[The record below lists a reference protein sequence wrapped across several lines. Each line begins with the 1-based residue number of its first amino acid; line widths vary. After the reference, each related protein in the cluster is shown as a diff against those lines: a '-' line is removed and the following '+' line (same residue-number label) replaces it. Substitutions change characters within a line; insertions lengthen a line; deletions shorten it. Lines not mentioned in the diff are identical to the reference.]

1 MSKTLKRYVLILLI
15 LGITLSPLSAQT
27 ASQLFKEGRDAF
39 SDKLFSRS
47 IESFR
52 EFIKT
57 YPSDPRVDQ
66 ADYMIGVS
74 LFYLKK
80 FNQTISHFG
89 RYEREYP
96 GSAYLRRIH
105 YWKGLSYY
113 GQENYRSAIGE
124 LKKQSEIREELY
136 FRQKSLQLLGYSYEK
151 TEEFSLAAESYR
163 KLYELSPGEQLAA
176 LALERQGY
184 LALKAG
190 EYEKALDLFDRVSVE
205 YSHVP
210 QVLKEIPFYQ
220 GECYYA
226 LKDYD
231 AGLRKYE
238 TFLSLYSNS
247 ENREMAVF
255 RLGTLHALL
264 NNQEDAK
271 EYMSLLTDEY
281 PDSEHIMQAHII
293 LAESYMADGNM
304 TAARESLEHLLED
317 EKDPVEIQK
326 LQFNMARTW
335 EDNPEEALK
344 WYLSASRGLD
354 PDISGESLYRA
365 GIIYENEGQPDRT
378 VLLFEKLFN
387 QYKDSRYREETG
399 DWIVLHYEQNE
410 QELALKNHL
419 DRMMG
424 EYPESPKRTVYLYM
438 RGNIAYREGKY
449 NEALRYYQNIL
460 NVERDDKLILDET
473 RYRIGYIYTLRKEYY
488 RATDYF
494 QAVLKGGDKGEAYYR
509 SLLSLGI
516 CYLNVKENDK
526 AEERFLDVLKGDS
539 VWSED
544 ARFYLGKIQMDK
556 GHYEQAAKY
565 YKASYEGAKNKERK
579 IQSLYQLGWS
589 YMRLASF
596 EKAADAFDTV
606 WELDKKHNLSAD
618 SLYRAGTALSYM
630 EKWEDSLVRYR
641 KALEIIEYFSLREEL
656 LYQTAWSYFMLMKI
670 DDAVSYLE
678 ELEKE
683 FPGSPLP
690 ADGLFRASESFMER
704 GETDTAIRSYRILYE
719 KYNASPLA
727 ETSLYRALSLSENR
741 QEKLSL
747 ILEFMGRYS
756 GSERALQTA
765 NQLAVIL
772 EEGDPDESINKI
784 VDEILSLNLKNS
796 ERTVIL
802 LGRYYSRLDQGDTLD
817 KLNSLSGTSGIRAR
831 EVTKIQLY
839 KGICHYNAGRSDE
852 AKLLFEKVMDGDFPS
867 YGAESLFYIATMYE
881 DAGESKTAADEFLRI
896 QYRYPNQ
903 KAWAER
909 ALYRAALAYRKSGDR
924 ESSGRAADM
933 LAQEYPKSEYL
944 DKISDADNSETDT
957 STETNETADLEEL
970 SPSDEI
976 LPMIEE

>member
-1 MSKTLKRYVLILLI
+1 MKRPILTLLILLS
-15 LGITLSPLSAQT
+15 TLPPLSAQT

-52 EFIKT
+52 EFIKS

-80 FNQTISHFG
+80 FNQTISHFN
-89 RYEREYP
+89 RYERDYP

-124 LKKQSEIREELY
+124 LRQQAEIKEELY

-151 TEEFSLAAESYR
+151 TQEYTLAADSY
-163 KLYELSPGEQLAA
+163 KLLFDSSPGENLAA

-184 LALKAG
+184 LAMEGG
-190 EYEKALDLFDRVSVE
+190 EYQKALDFFDKVSVE

-210 QVLKEIPFYQ
+210 QVLREIPFYQ

-226 LKDYD
+226 LKDYN
-231 AGLRKYE
+231 ASLRKFE
-238 TFLSLYSNS
+238 TFLSLYSSS

-264 NNQEDAK
+264 KNQDDAK
-271 EYMSLLTDEY
+271 EYMSLLTNDY
-281 PDSEHIMQAHII
+281 PDSEYIMQAHII

-304 TAARESLEHLLED
+304 TAARDSLERLLEN

-326 LQFNMARTW
+326 LQFNMARSW
-335 EDNPEEALK
+335 EEEPDEALK

-365 GIIYENEGQPDRT
+365 GIIYENKNQSDRT

-387 QYKDSRYREETG
+387 QYKQSEYREETG
-399 DWIVLHYEQNE
+399 NWIVLYYENNSQD
-410 QELALKNHL
+410 LALKNHL
-419 DRMMG
+419 DRMLG
-424 EYPESPKRTVYLYM
+424 EYPESEKRTVYLYM
-438 RGNIAYREGKY
+438 RGNISYREGKY

-460 NVERDDKLILDET
+460 NVETEDQLILDET

-494 QAVLKGGDKGEAYYR
+494 QAVLKGDDRGEAYYR

-526 AEERFLDVLKGDS
+526 AEARFLDVLKGES
-539 VWSED
+539 AWSED

-556 GHYEQAAKY
+556 GNYEQAAKY
-565 YKASYEGAKNKERK
+565 YKTAYESSENLERK

-596 EKAADAFDTV
+596 DKAAHTFDTL
-606 WELDKKHNLSAD
+606 WNLDQSHNLSAD
-618 SLYRAGTALSYM
+618 SLYRAGTALSYL
-630 EKWEDSLVRYR
+630 EEWEESLVRYR

-670 DDAVSYLE
+670 EDAVSYLA

-690 ADGLFRASESFMER
+690 ADGLFRAAESFTER
-704 GETDTAIRSYRILYE
+704 GEIDASIRTYRILYE
-719 KYNASPLA
+719 NYNSSPLA
-727 ETSLYRALSLSENR
+727 ETSLYRALSLSSDR
-741 QEKLSL
+741 REKLNL
-747 ILEFMGRYS
+747 INEFMSRYT
-756 GSERALQTA
+756 GSERALQA
-765 NQLAVIL
+765 AGQLAAIL
-772 EEGDPDESINKI
+772 EEGNTDEQERILI
-784 VDEILSLNLKNS
+784 DEILRLNLQNS

-802 LGRYYSRLDQGDTLD
+802 LAQYYTELDQGETLE
-817 KLNSLSGTSGIRAR
+817 KLNQLSGTSGIRPR

-839 KGICHYNAGRSDE
+839 KGISHYNAGNPED
-852 AKLLFEKVMDGDFPS
+852 AAQFFDKVMDGDFAA
-867 YGAESLFYIATMYE
+867 YGAEALFYTASMLE
-881 DAGESKTAADEFLRI
+881 DGGDAKSAADEFLRI
-896 QYRYPNQ
+896 QYRYPGQ
-903 KAWAER
+903 KSWVEK
-909 ALYRAALAYRKSGDR
+909 ALYRAVLAYRMSGNM
-924 ESSGRAADM
+924 ESARRTTEM
-933 LAQEYPKSEYL
+933 LSQEYPESEYL
-944 DKISDADNSETDT
+944 KMISREEASSSRTEASTDAEGS
-957 STETNETADLEEL
+957 DLEEL
-970 SPSDEI
+970 SPPDEI